1 MDSEA
6 GLRSSGGSADSHLEP
21 DPPKA
26 RPGSSSEG
34 GSTNRSGSSAASP
47 TLDDAIRE
55 GLSSKEAK
63 RLALRAAEALSA
75 LHARDEVHGELT
87 PRSFALGRGGDV
99 RIVPSS
105 RKEPAMYRLRYA
117 APESARREAP
127 SPQTDVFALSLVVR
141 ELIEGL
147 PARRAVGDDLALD
160 AIDGRVSAPHG
171 LEGELQGLAARAAS
185 PHADGRP
192 NASEFVAALKGA
204 TQFRGFSGQEW
215 VVAGVA
221 LVTAVILAV
230 MLRNSAEARDRAG
243 RQSDDAHAA
252 LEGFISGSY
261 EDLDRFKDIQALA
274 GAGERALSSMERVQD
289 ADRTPED
296 RLLFGQ
302 TLLWNGKA
310 RMVQNDDAGAK
321 ELFERALQY
330 ASSIEDGQQRAMIE
344 LRSQVFLGA
353 LARTRRDHD
362 GSLELVR
369 GAVAVGEAARSAAPP
384 SRELQLALARAYLDL
399 GNLSMSDKHLTVQ
412 DALDAFQGA
421 RSLLDSVAGNG
432 GARDPGVLELRVEL
446 DLLEANLSFI
456 AQDETRGIELLK
468 QHVSVAKQ
476 LVEMD
481 PGVPKRR
488 HAFARGADILA
499 RAQRKTGAFPDAA
512 ETHRAALEGWRLL
525 REMEPAEIEW
535 RREWARSTRRLAEVL
550 GKVGQWQE
558 ASRLH
563 DIALEELEDMLASG
577 DLPPA
582 ATFEIGAQLLD
593 AGEGLLAAGDL
604 KRARVRVTRAI
615 ELIGNAPPARR
626 MLRAWEPVRIRM
638 KAVRAELLLAEGRW
652 ANAESM
658 ALGLLDELQVLANQG
673 RDSGMRMERARAL
686 LVTSAVRAMEGD
698 TDVARRVRERAL
710 GIAEELERDRPN
722 HPEALS
728 LQARTH
734 FALGNDEAAAEL
746 IGRLDEAG
754 YFSLELAAV
763 RAATSAI
770 RRPSR

>member
-1 MDSEA
+1 M
-6 GLRSSGGSADSHLEP
+6 
-21 DPPKA
+21 
-26 RPGSSSEG
+26 
-34 GSTNRSGSSAASP
+34 TASP
-47 TLDDAIRE
+47 TLDDAVRE
-55 GLSSKEAK
+55 GLSPKEAK
-63 RLALRAAEALSA
+63 RLALRAAEALAA

-105 RKEPAMYRLRYA
+105 RKEPALYRLRYA
-117 APESARREAP
+117 APESARREVPSAP
-127 SPQTDVFALSLVVR
+127 TDVFALSLIIR

-171 LEGELQGLAARAAS
+171 LEGELQGLAALAAS
-185 PHADGRP
+185 PHVDGRP
-192 NASEFVAALKGA
+192 NASEFVAALRGA
-204 TQFRGFSGQEW
+204 TQFRGFTGQEW

-221 LVTAVILAV
+221 LMTAVTLAV
-230 MLRNSAEARDRAG
+230 MLRNSAQARERAG

-261 EDLDRFKDIQALA
+261 EDLDRFKDIRALA
-274 GAGERALSSMERVQD
+274 EAGERALSSMDRVED

-310 RMVQNDDAGAK
+310 RMVQDDDAGAK
-321 ELFERALQY
+321 ELFERALEY
-330 ASSIEDGQQRAMIE
+330 ASSIENGQQRAMIE

-353 LARTRRDHD
+353 LARTRRDPK
-362 GSLELVR
+362 GSLKLVR
-369 GAVAVGEAARSAAPP
+369 GAVAVGEVARSAEPP

-399 GNLSMSDKHLTVQ
+399 GFLSMADRRLTVQ
-412 DALDAFQGA
+412 DALDAFQSA
-421 RSLLDSVAGNG
+421 RSLLDGVAKKG
-432 GARDPGVLELRVEL
+432 GAPDSGVLELRMEL

-456 AQDETRGIELLK
+456 AQNETRGIKLLK
-468 QHVSVAKQ
+468 QHVAVARQ
-476 LVEMD
+476 LVKLD
-481 PGVPKRR
+481 PGVPNRR

-525 REMEPAEIEW
+525 REMEPAEVMW

-550 GKVGQWQE
+550 GKLGQWQE

-563 DIALEELEDMLASG
+563 DIALEELEAMLASG

-582 ATFEIGAQLLD
+582 GTFEIGAQLLD

-604 KRARVRVTRAI
+604 KRARNRATRAAK
-615 ELIGNAPPARR
+615 LIGKAPPARR
-626 MLRAWEPVRIRM
+626 MRGAWEPVRVRM
-638 KAVRAELLLAEGRW
+638 KVVRAELLLAGGRW
-652 ANAESM
+652 ADAEM
-658 ALGLLDELQVLANQG
+658 VALTLLDELQALANQG
-673 RDSGMRMERARAL
+673 RDTGMLMERARAL

-698 TDVARRVRERAL
+698 RDVARRIRERAL

-728 LQARTH
+728 LKARIH

-763 RAATSAI
+763 RAATAAMQQS
-770 RRPSR
+770 RR